1 MGLGLGIAGPRG
13 PVFADMLSREQRK
26 RLIALGQIRQ
36 VKERK
41 EVFQAGDESDGLYL
55 IEEGVVQITLA
66 SPNDKGMV
74 VNRYGPGDIFGEMG
88 VLDKLPRSANAVAR
102 TDTTLYFIRAD
113 AFLDYLQQVPQ
124 VSIVVME
131 ILTHR
136 LRRTSES
143 LSDALF
149 LGLEPRL
156 AKALLELAQTH
167 GIRTPDG
174 IQISLAMSQYEIGQ
188 TIAFSREST
197 NKTLNKWQKM
207 GLVTHAD
214 GRVTIHDPQRLAA
227 LIDTYD

>member
-13 PVFADMLSREQRK
+13 PVFADMLSEEQRE
-26 RLIALGQIRQ
+26 RLIALGHIRH

-55 IEEGVVQITLA
+55 IEDGVVQITLA

-102 TDTTLYFIRAD
+102 TDTTLYFIRAG
-113 AFLDYLQQVPQ
+113 AFIEYVKKDPE
-124 VSIVVME
+124 VSIMVME

-156 AKALLELAQTH
+156 AKALLELAETH
-167 GIRTPDG
+167 GVRTEDG
-174 IQISLAMSQYEIGQ
+174 IQISMAMSQYEIGQ

-197 NKTLNKWQKM
+197 NKMLNKWQKM

-214 GRVTIHDPQRLAA
+214 GKVTIHDPDRLAD
-227 LIDTYD
+227 LIDNYD

>member
-13 PVFADMLSREQRK
+13 PVFADMLSGEQRE
-26 RLIALGQIRQ
+26 RFIALGHIRH

-55 IEEGVVQITLA
+55 IESGVVQITLA
-66 SPNDKGMV
+66 SPNDRGMV

-102 TDTTLYFIRAD
+102 TDTTLYFIRSS
-113 AFLDYLQQVPQ
+113 AFLDYVKKDPE
-124 VSIVVME
+124 VSIMVME

-156 AKALLELAQTH
+156 AKALLELAETH
-167 GIRTPDG
+167 GVRTPEG

-214 GRVTIHDPQRLAA
+214 GKVTIHDPDRLAD
-227 LIDTYD
+227 LIDNYD

>member
-13 PVFADMLSREQRK
+13 PVFAELLSDDQRA
-26 RLIALGQIRQ
+26 RLLALGHSRH
-36 VKERK
+36 VKQRK

-55 IEEGVVQITLA
+55 IEDGLVQITLA

-88 VLDKLPRSANAVAR
+88 VLDKLPRSANAVALY
-102 TDTTLYFIRAD
+102 DTTLCFIRGG
-113 AFLDYLQQVPQ
+113 AFLDYLRSEPD
-124 VSIVVME
+124 VSIIVMG

-156 AKALLELAQTH
+156 AKALLELAETH
-167 GIRTPDG
+167 GIQTPEG
-174 IQISLAMSQYEIGQ
+174 IQISLSMSQYEIGQ

-197 NKTLNKWQKM
+197 NKTLNKWQKL

-214 GRVTIHDPQRLAA
+214 GKVTIHNPRRLAD
-227 LIDTYD
+227 LIDNYE